1 MQQYSG
7 LRDSKIWAV
16 VKNKPSR
23 PVWRWHWQL
32 VQSFLARWL
41 LKTIWWMIYL
51 FQVYSMCH
59 TVVTYYG
66 ISVFLEKIND
76 SKEQHMS
83 KNLCLNEKWQWHPTI
98 MLKLIL
104 RQVRMSIIQTF
115 GFQSWKAAW
124 LLPKKQ
130 NVWTTVFW
138 NQWYCASEIHPVEA
152 TVNLFIFNLK
162 MLSVTD
168 YIASNNRMTVKNES
182 EKIW

>member
-1 MQQYSG
+1 MA
-7 LRDSKIWAV
+7 L
-16 VKNKPSR
+16 
-23 PVWRWHWQL
+23 WQL
-32 VQSFLARWL
+32 IQSFLARWW
-41 LKTIWWMIYL
+41 LKTIWWIYL
-51 FQVYSMCH
+51 FQVYGMCH

-66 ISVFLEKIND
+66 SSVFLEKMND

-104 RQVRMSIIQTF
+104 RQVRMSITQTLVSRVGKQCDFYQRNRMF
-115 GFQSWKAAW
+115 GP
-124 LLPKKQ
+124 L
-130 NVWTTVFW
+130 FW
-138 NQWYCASEIHPVEA
+138 NQWYCASDIHPVEA

-168 YIASNNRMTVKNES
+168 YIASTNRMTVKNES